1 MLACRR
7 CSDAFESEEMK
18 DIERLRIVIVG
29 AGNLATSLAC
39 AMVHAGL
46 SVVQIYSRTD
56 VSACRLAK
64 RVGCASTDDLG
75 KVADAD
81 LYVIAVTD
89 TAIAEVIPPLAGL
102 HRGAVFCHT
111 AGSVPMSVFGAAGVT
126 DYGVLYPMQTFSK
139 ARIVDFAQV
148 QLFVEYSSP
157 RAGEVMTAVA
167 GRLTRHVHEADTAT
181 RCRLHIAAVFTCNFA
196 NRLYALAERILADG
210 GLPFGVML
218 PLIDETVA
226 KVHRLSPSQ
235 AQTGPASRGDM
246 AIVTQHLDMLEGD
259 EEMRQIYE
267 MMTKS
272 IINGRN
278 QS

>member
-1 MLACRR
+1 M
-7 CSDAFESEEMK
+7 
-18 DIERLRIVIVG
+18 
-29 AGNLATSLAC
+29 
-39 AMVHAGL
+39 
-46 SVVQIYSRTD
+46 
-56 VSACRLAK
+56 
-64 RVGCASTDDLG
+64 
-75 KVADAD
+75 
-81 LYVIAVTD
+81 
-89 TAIAEVIPPLAGL
+89 
-102 HRGAVFCHT
+102 
-111 AGSVPMSVFGAAGVT
+111 
-126 DYGVLYPMQTFSK
+126 
-139 ARIVDFAQV
+139 

-157 RAGEVMTAVA
+157 RAGEVLTAVA